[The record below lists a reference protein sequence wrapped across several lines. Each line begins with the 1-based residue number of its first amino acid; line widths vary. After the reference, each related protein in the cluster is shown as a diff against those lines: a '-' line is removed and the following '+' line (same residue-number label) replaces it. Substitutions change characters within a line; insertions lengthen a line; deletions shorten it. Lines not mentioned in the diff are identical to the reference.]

1 MERQI
6 EWILLPDLYRALDD
20 PETLKRFA
28 ASYMARYYPEW
39 EPIKINSYRVLAEKR
54 GDEVGKETND

>member
-6 EWILLPDLYRALDD
+6 EWILLPDLYRTLDD

-28 ASYMARYYPEW
+28 AAYMARYYPEW
-39 EPIKINSYRVLAEKR
+39 EPIKINKYRVIAERR
-54 GDEVGKETND
+54 GREMDEV